1 LCKIVTISAKPKPNP
16 FLPKKLKDH
25 SIMDKSANKVDS
37 KTQALETLKLF
48 RIIFKSANRHFHEI
62 EKLAGIGGASL
73 WALAEIVE
81 TDKLTVTDLA
91 SHMSIHQSTASNLL
105 DKLEAEGYINRVKST
120 SDRRV
125 VYLEASERGRAVLK
139 KAPLPH
145 RGILP
150 DALMRLN
157 PETLAQ
163 LYEHLTEL
171 VNGMEKIQINAAF
184 EPLGKN

>member
-1 LCKIVTISAKPKPNP
+1 
-16 FLPKKLKDH
+16 
-25 SIMDKSANKVDS
+25 MDIPENNANS

-91 SHMSIHQSTASNLL
+91 THMSIHQSTASNLL
-105 DKLEAEGYINRVKST
+105 DKLEAEGYITKVKST
-120 SDRRV
+120 RDRRV
-125 VYLEASERGRAVLK
+125 VYLEATDQGREVLT

-157 PETLAQ
+157 PEVLTE
-163 LYEHLTEL
+163 LYAHLTEL
-171 VNGMEKIQINAAF
+171 VNGMDKTQINAAF
-184 EPLGKN
+184 EPLGKR

>member
-1 LCKIVTISAKPKPNP
+1 
-16 FLPKKLKDH
+16 
-25 SIMDKSANKVDS
+25 MDIPENNVKSQ
-37 KTQALETLKLF
+37 TQALETLKLF

-73 WALAEIVE
+73 WALAEIAE
-81 TDKLTVTDLA
+81 ADKLTVTDLA
-91 SHMSIHQSTASNLL
+91 TCMSIHQSTASNLL
-105 DKLEAEGYINRVKST
+105 DKLESESYISRVKST

-125 VYLEASERGRAVLK
+125 VYLVVTDQGREILK

-157 PETLAQ
+157 PEVLAE
-163 LYEHLTEL
+163 LHNLLTEL
-171 VNGMEKIQINAAF
+171 VKGMEKAQINTAF

>member
-1 LCKIVTISAKPKPNP
+1 MDTPENNANSKI
-16 FLPKKLKDH
+16 
-25 SIMDKSANKVDS
+25 
-37 KTQALETLKLF
+37 QALETLKLF

-73 WALAEIVE
+73 WALAEIAE
-81 TDKLTVTDLA
+81 AEKLTVTDLA
-91 SHMSIHQSTASNLL
+91 TQMSIHQSTASNLL
-105 DKLEAEGYINRVKST
+105 DKLESEGYIARVKST

-125 VYLEASERGRAVLK
+125 VYLIATDQGRDVLK

-157 PETLAQ
+157 PEVLTKLHD
-163 LYEHLTEL
+163 HLTQL
-171 VNGMEKIQINAAF
+171 VDGMDKIQINTAF
-184 EPLGKN
+184 EPLGKR

>member
-1 LCKIVTISAKPKPNP
+1 
-16 FLPKKLKDH
+16 
-25 SIMDKSANKVDS
+25 MDIPEINANS
-37 KTQALETLKLF
+37 KTKALEALKLF

-91 SHMSIHQSTASNLL
+91 THMSIHQSTASNLL
-105 DKLEAEGYINRVKST
+105 DKLESEGYITKVKST
-120 SDRRV
+120 TDRRV
-125 VYLEASERGRAVLK
+125 VYLIATDQGREVLK

-157 PETLAQ
+157 PEVLTELHN
-163 LYEHLTEL
+163 HLTKL
-171 VNGMEKIQINAAF
+171 VNGMDKIQINAAF
-184 EPLGKN
+184 EPLGKR